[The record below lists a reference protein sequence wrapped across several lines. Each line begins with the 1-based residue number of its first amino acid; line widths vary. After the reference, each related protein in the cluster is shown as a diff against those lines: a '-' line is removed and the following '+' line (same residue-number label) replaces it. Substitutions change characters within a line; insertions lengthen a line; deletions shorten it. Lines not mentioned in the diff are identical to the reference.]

1 MQLFFAGC
9 FFVSIIHLKRK
20 KFVFDFKI
28 KHFAIKSD
36 KLITVL
42 KVGLPTAIQMVIVN
56 ISYLLITGMLNYFG
70 VSVAAASGVGLK
82 INTFAGMPCWAIGQA
97 VTAMVGQ
104 NVGANDIERVRKTTK
119 IGLYLNVSVTLIAI
133 IIVQLFAEQIIMLF
147 EPESQEV
154 IKGGVLYL
162 RMCCGI
168 NSLIYAAMYTFDSF
182 AIGIGSAN
190 VAMINALLDAVFVR
204 LSVSWILAFV
214 IHIGFT
220 GIYIGQAV
228 SPVLPA
234 IVGLIYFKSK
244 SWEKKKLIHHAERSV
259 GQP

>member
-1 MQLFFAGC
+1 
-9 FFVSIIHLKRK
+9 
-20 KFVFDFKI
+20 
-28 KHFAIKSD
+28 
-36 KLITVL
+36 
-42 KVGLPTAIQMVIVN
+42 
-56 ISYLLITGMLNYFG
+56 
-70 VSVAAASGVGLK
+70 
-82 INTFAGMPCWAIGQA
+82 MPCWAIGQA

-154 IKGGVLYL
+154 IKDGVLYL

-234 IVGLIYFKSK
+234 IVGLIYFKTN
-244 SWEKKKLIHHAERSV
+244 SWEKKKLIHYAEGSV